1 VTGRAE
7 IWQVIHAALEILWNG
22 GSDGDQDG
30 GWATAQQI
38 LDAAG
43 VTVPTGDMASGVYD
57 VFGAFYQLPEYIVSD
72 PVNLIESDQ
81 GERSG
86 PSSEDDEEFL
96 RRGEEDGQKPLEP
109 EDMMTVKARR
119 SDGQAQDLCIDVPKG
134 CSVRLLLER
143 FTEEAKVRPPQTF
156 ARALTNSLED
166 LAAARSQTRIP
177 GQNIGPETVSRIP
190 RVAE

>member
-1 VTGRAE
+1 VEFFDTRVTGRAE
-7 IWQVIHAALEILWNG
+7 IWQVIHEALEILWNG

-72 PVNLIESDQ
+72 PINMIESDQ
-81 GERSG
+81 AERSG
-86 PSSEDDEEFL
+86 PSSEDEEELL

-134 CSVRLLLER
+134 CSVRLLIER
-143 FTEEAKVRPPQTF
+143 FTEEAKVRPS
-156 ARALTNSLED
+156 TNLLKS
-166 LAAARSQTRIP
+166 S
-177 GQNIGPETVSRIP
+177 N
-190 RVAE
+190 